1 MAFNFRESAL
11 KSTTLSDLMN
21 GRTKVSTDD
30 MIKNFPNG
38 FTIEDFDIVDDKK
51 SQYPVFTVKED
62 KGICFFGG
70 TILMNMV
77 DGWLEGFDSIDACRA
92 EFVEGGGL
100 PVKLST
106 GKTKNGNNITKVEII

>member
-11 KSTTLSDLMN
+11 KSTTLSELMN
-21 GRTKVSTDD
+21 GRIKVSTDE
-30 MIKNFPNG
+30 IIQKFPNG
-38 FTIEDFDIVDDKK
+38 FTIEDFDVVDDKK

-62 KGICFFGG
+62 KTICFFGG

-77 DGWLEGFDSIDACRA
+77 DGWLAGFETIDECRA
-92 EFVEGGGL
+92 AFVEEGGL

-106 GKTKNGNNITKVEII
+106 GKTKNGNNITKVDIL